1 MDDRCGVTGGEI
13 VRYVQPGARDETVRA
28 RLRAGAEEA
37 ELSRNDA
44 VGGKLALIPTGTIQL
59 EKFALTPPSPP
70 GEGEASAVS
79 KHVHRLVVV
88 STAASAASRGN
99 TWWKPHSPGVR
110 L

>member
-59 EKFALTPPSPP
+59 EKFALTPALSPRRGRSVGSLQACSP
-70 GEGEASAVS
+70 FSE
-79 KHVHRLVVV
+79 VV
-88 STAASAASRGN
+88 STAASAASRG
-99 TWWKPHSPGVR
+99 
-110 L
+110 